1 MIFAYVDFIMQ
12 PCNRKLMTF
21 LAFIVGVGLLYP
33 LIMTGIF
40 KLDLKTSLIVGPVYG
55 IVGAVLW
62 LVTSN
67 VRERRRKK

>member
-1 MIFAYVDFIMQ
+1 MIFACTNFIMQ
-12 PCNRKLMTF
+12 PGNRKLITF

-33 LIMTGIF
+33 LVMTGIF

-67 VRERRRKK
+67 VRERRKQK

>member
-1 MIFAYVDFIMQ
+1 MQ
-12 PCNRKLMTF
+12 PGTRKLMIF

-33 LIMTGIF
+33 LIMSGIF
-40 KLDLKTSLIVGPVYG
+40 KLDLKTSMIVGPVYG

>member
-1 MIFAYVDFIMQ
+1 
-12 PCNRKLMTF
+12 
-21 LAFIVGVGLLYP
+21 LYP
-33 LIMTGIF
+33 LIMSGIF

-67 VRERRRKK
+67 VRERRRKR

>member
-1 MIFAYVDFIMQ
+1 MIFACIDFIMQ
-12 PCNRKLMTF
+12 PGNRKLMTF

-40 KLDLKTSLIVGPVYG
+40 KLDLKTSLTVGPVYG

-67 VRERRRKK
+67 VREQRRKK